1 MTIKMTRKSDER
13 PTIKTLSKER
23 KPLDIE
29 FFQNETLRP
38 ILKMKND
45 VIIEFF
51 NSYIQHKK
59 INWRPK
65 SIEKKEE
72 FIYQNISKDNIF
84 KNAITHL
91 IVGNFTLEEYL
102 NYSSKPKE
110 HNKRIWKMI
119 QQRISSQLT

>member
-1 MTIKMTRKSDER
+1 MTRKPDER

-23 KPLDIE
+23 EPLDIE

-51 NSYIQHKK
+51 NSYIHHKK
-59 INWRPK
+59 INWSPK

-84 KNAITHL
+84 KNAIIHL
-91 IVGNFTLEEYL
+91 IIGNFSLKEYL
-102 NYSSKPKE
+102 EYSTKSKE

-119 QQRISSQLT
+119 QQRICSQLT

>member
-1 MTIKMTRKSDER
+1 MTRKPDER

-23 KPLDIE
+23 EPLDIE

-45 VIIEFF
+45 VILEFF
-51 NSYIQHKK
+51 NSYIHQKK
-59 INWRPK
+59 INWTQK

-84 KNAITHL
+84 KNAIIHL
-91 IVGNFTLEEYL
+91 IVGNFLLEEYL
-102 NYSSKPKE
+102 EYTSKAKE
-110 HNKRIWKMI
+110 YNKRIWKMI
-119 QQRISSQLT
+119 QQRICSQLP

>member
-1 MTIKMTRKSDER
+1 MTRKPDER

-59 INWRPK
+59 INWSAK

-84 KNAITHL
+84 KIATIHL
-91 IVGNFTLEEYL
+91 IIGNFSLKEYL
-102 NYSSKPKE
+102 EYSSKSKE

-119 QQRISSQLT
+119 QQRICSQLT

>member
-1 MTIKMTRKSDER
+1 MTRKSDER

-29 FFQNETLRP
+29 FFQNKTLRP

-59 INWRPK
+59 INWSPK

>member
-1 MTIKMTRKSDER
+1 MTRKPDER

-23 KPLDIE
+23 EPLDIE

-45 VIIEFF
+45 VILEFF
-51 NSYIQHKK
+51 NSYIHQKK
-59 INWRPK
+59 INWIEK

-84 KNAITHL
+84 KNAIIHL
-91 IVGNFTLEEYL
+91 IVGNFLLEEYL
-102 NYSSKPKE
+102 EYTSKAKE
-110 HNKRIWKMI
+110 YNKRIWKMI
-119 QQRISSQLT
+119 QQRICSQLP